1 MKKLY
6 IAPRT
11 ENETI
16 MSQMVMQTTS
26 PTAPTTPTTTGA
38 AITDESTNWGN

>member
-26 PTAPTTPTTTGA
+26 PTAAPTTTGVE
-38 AITDESTNWGN
+38 ITDESTNWGN